1 MNHSFIRNQLTA
13 YNPNTD
19 IVRGDHDLY
28 PGMGPDGHLTSA
40 AVLVPL
46 ILHDNI
52 TALFTQRAKRMSK
65 HSGQISFPGGHVDDE
80 DVDAEATA
88 LRETEEEVG
97 INSAHI
103 ETIGRLDTYVIRT
116 GFLVTPVVGFLM
128 PPFVVTP
135 DNHEVDEV
143 FEVPLS
149 FLMDHNNHQRH
160 KRELNGQNCDYF
172 AIPYEGRYIWGATAG
187 MLVNLYDILMAPLGD
202 DV

>member
-1 MNHSFIRNQLTA
+1 MGL
-13 YNPNTD
+13 
-19 IVRGDHDLY
+19 HD
-28 PGMGPDGHLTSA
+28 HLTSA

-46 ILHDNI
+46 VLRDDI
-52 TALFTQRAKRMSK
+52 TVLFTQRAKRMSK

-80 DVDAEATA
+80 DIDAEATA

-97 INSAHI
+97 INSAYI
-103 ETIGRLDTYVIRT
+103 EIIGRLDNFTIRT
-116 GFLVTPVVGFLM
+116 GFLVTPIVGFLK
-128 PPFVVTP
+128 PPFVITP
-135 DNHEVDEV
+135 NDHEVDEV
-143 FEVPLS
+143 FEVPFS

>member
-1 MNHSFIRNQLTA
+1 MDHSFIRNQLTA

-28 PGMGPDGHLTSA
+28 PGMGPDDHLTSA

-116 GFLVTPVVGFLM
+116 GFLVTPVVGFLQ
-128 PPFVVTP
+128 PPFIVTP
-135 DNHEVDEV
+135 DDHEVDEV

-160 KRELNGQNCDYF
+160 KRELNGQNRDYF

>member
-1 MNHSFIRNQLTA
+1 
-13 YNPNTD
+13 
-19 IVRGDHDLY
+19 
-28 PGMGPDGHLTSA
+28 
-40 AVLVPL
+40 
-46 ILHDNI
+46 
-52 TALFTQRAKRMSK
+52 MSK

-116 GFLVTPVVGFLM
+116 GFLVTPVVGFLQ
-128 PPFVVTP
+128 PPFIVTP
-135 DNHEVDEV
+135 DDHEVDEV

-187 MLVNLYDILMAPLGD
+187 MLVNLYDVLMAPVGENA
-202 DV
+202 

>member
-1 MNHSFIRNQLTA
+1 MDHSFIRNQLTA
-13 YNPNTD
+13 YNPNTG
-19 IVRGDHDLY
+19 IVRGDHDLC

-116 GFLVTPVVGFLM
+116 GFLVTPVVGFLQ
-128 PPFVVTP
+128 PPFIVTP
-135 DNHEVDEV
+135 DDHEVDEV

-149 FLMDHNNHQRH
+149 FLMDHNNHQRR
-160 KRELNGQNCDYF
+160 KRKLNGQNRDYF